1 MAKEFSSAKFIAT
14 DINKD
19 SLILAKQNAVKNDVL
34 KQIYFICCNWLDIFV
49 NFDFDLIIANP
60 PYIKSEVIKDLEPEV
75 KWYDPII
82 SLDGGKNGLDCYK
95 KIILELGQKLN
106 NKTITIFEIGYD
118 QAHEVIDLMKEEKIM
133 NTKIFN
139 DYSNKPRF
147 VLGTN
152 NHELKI
158 Q

>member
-1 MAKEFSSAKFIAT
+1 M
-14 DINKD
+14 
-19 SLILAKQNAVKNDVL
+19 
-34 KQIYFICCNWLDIFV
+34 
-49 NFDFDLIIANP
+49 
-60 PYIKSEVIKDLEPEV
+60 EPEV
-75 KWYDPII
+75 KWHDPII

-95 KIILELGQKLN
+95 KIILGLYKKIN
-106 NKTITIFEIGYD
+106 NKTIIIFEIGYD
-118 QAHEVIDLMKEEKIM
+118 QANEVIDLMKEAKIM

-152 NHELKI
+152 NHKLKI